1 MEEIELIVNKNL
13 EKLLKEGNYILSRE
27 SFGGNGGYHNGNPCA
42 GLNFKFDEYTGE
54 ITYLGNA
61 PGTNGIFRVEL
72 KKVGEEVYQRVFKII
87 QISIKN
93 GTQYVK
99 IEDANLPERTK
110 SVLEKTV
117 EKYNNYNQ
125 YSRLSLSHTFTK

>member
-1 MEEIELIVNKNL
+1 ML
-13 EKLLKEGNYILSRE
+13 RE

-42 GLNFKFDEYTGE
+42 GLNFKFDEDTGE
-54 ITYLGNA
+54 ITYFGNA

-72 KKVGEEVYQRVFKII
+72 KKIGEEEYQRIFQII

-93 GTQYVK
+93 GMQYVK
-99 IEDANLPERTK
+99 IENADLPEKTK
-110 SVLEKTV
+110 SVLKETAK
-117 EKYNNYNQ
+117 KYNYIK